1 MHRATYVATRLLQMI
16 PTLLLIGV
24 AVFIIARLLPG
35 DSVSAMLGDRATD
48 EAIQRLTR
56 QLGLDQSIFA
66 QFIAFLQAIGRG
78 EFGTSLAFRVPVTSL
93 IAERLPVTLMLTGL
107 ATLIA
112 IILSVPLAF
121 CAALQANRW
130 PDLLIRSVF
139 QVGLSSP
146 IFFVGLVLLTVFA
159 AWLHI
164 FPVGGYGEGF
174 LDNLHHLFLPA
185 LTLALSF
192 AAVIMRSLRASILQ
206 VLRAEF
212 VDFAKAKGL
221 SGRIIL
227 FRHVMRNALI
237 ATVTLIGLHIG
248 QLLGGAVITESVFA
262 VPGAGRLMVD
272 SIFARDYPVIQG
284 LTLVLALLVSIA
296 FLVTDLIQMWLDP
309 RVSRS

>member
-1 MHRATYVATRLLQMI
+1 MI

-107 ATLIA
+107 ASLIA

-164 FPVGGYGEGF
+164 FPVGGYGESF

-212 VDFAKAKGL
+212 VEFAKAKGL

-262 VPGAGRLMVD
+262 VPGVGRLMVD
-272 SIFARDYPVIQG
+272 SIFARDYPVIQS

-296 FLVTDLIQMWLDP
+296 FLVTDIIQMWLDP
-309 RVSRS
+309 RVGRS

>member
-1 MHRATYVATRLLQMI
+1 
-16 PTLLLIGV
+16 
-24 AVFIIARLLPG
+24 
-35 DSVSAMLGDRATD
+35 MLGDRATE
-48 EAIQRLTR
+48 EAVQRLTR

-66 QFIAFLQAIGRG
+66 QFVAFLQAIGRG

-93 IAERLPVTLMLTGL
+93 IAERLPVTLMLTGM

-112 IILSVPLAF
+112 IVLSVPLAF

-130 PDLLIRSVF
+130 PDLLIRSIF

-159 AWLHI
+159 AWFHI
-164 FPVGGYGEGF
+164 FPVGGYGDGF
-174 LDNLHHLFLPA
+174 LDNLHHLFLPS

-206 VLRAEF
+206 VLQAEF
-212 VDFAKAKGL
+212 VEFARAKGL
-221 SGRIIL
+221 AGRIIL

-262 VPGAGRLMVD
+262 VPGLGRLMVD
-272 SIFARDYPVIQG
+272 SIFARDYPVIQS

-296 FLVTDLIQMWLDP
+296 FLVTDMIQMWLDP

>member
-1 MHRATYVATRLLQMI
+1 MHRAIYIATRLLQMI
-16 PTLLLIGV
+16 PTLFLIGV

-35 DSVSAMLGDRATD
+35 DSVSAMLGDRATE
-48 EAIQRLTR
+48 EAVQRLTR

-66 QFIAFLQAIGRG
+66 QFVAFLQAIARG

-112 IILSVPLAF
+112 IVLSVPLAF

-212 VDFAKAKGL
+212 VEFARAKGL
-221 SGRIIL
+221 AGRIIL

-262 VPGAGRLMVD
+262 VPGVGRLMVD
-272 SIFARDYPVIQG
+272 SIFARDYPVIQS
-284 LTLVLALLVSIA
+284 LTFVLALLVSIA
-296 FLVTDLIQMWLDP
+296 FLITDIIQMWLDP

>member
-1 MHRATYVATRLLQMI
+1 M
-16 PTLLLIGV
+16 
-24 AVFIIARLLPG
+24 
-35 DSVSAMLGDRATD
+35 
-48 EAIQRLTR
+48 
-56 QLGLDQSIFA
+56 
-66 QFIAFLQAIGRG
+66 
-78 EFGTSLAFRVPVTSL
+78 
-93 IAERLPVTLMLTGL
+93 
-107 ATLIA
+107 
-112 IILSVPLAF
+112 
-121 CAALQANRW
+121 
-130 PDLLIRSVF
+130 
-139 QVGLSSP
+139 GLSSP

-159 AWLHI
+159 AWLRI

-212 VDFAKAKGL
+212 VDFARAKGL
-221 SGRIIL
+221 SSRVIL

-262 VPGAGRLMVD
+262 VPGVGRLMVD

-309 RVSRS
+309 RVSRMIAAALTAVPPAPVPGRSGSASPFSRRSSLCAVAPQFVAPYDPLAFDFAALLQPPSTAHPFGTDQFGRDILSRVIAASQIDLQIAFFATIGPRPRRQPRRSSASAISAAWRMPSSAGSSISW